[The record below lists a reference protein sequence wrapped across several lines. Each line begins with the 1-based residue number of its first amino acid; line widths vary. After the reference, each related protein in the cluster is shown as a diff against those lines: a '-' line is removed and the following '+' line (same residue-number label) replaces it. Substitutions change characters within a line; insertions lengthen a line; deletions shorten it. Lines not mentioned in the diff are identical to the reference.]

1 MAREWEFITRPTLW
15 GGSEYVLRQKD
26 SNSGCGCLIGAF
38 LILFMLL
45 ALFAYPYKLMDSTF
59 LPFKFKWLRFRD
71 VWIFSLSA
79 WLSLMMLI
87 TVLKAVLSN
96 RGMKFDDIFDTPFLT
111 TGLFSFS
118 LSTFIGY
125 LLKSKFPDDFS
136 NAYLVYGLLMSGIV
150 LLIVKSAEFKKR
162 VWLLI
167 VTILLI
173 IAPYFYLNTYSQIPT
188 SMTNTIEIP
197 ENKLVMNSTLI
208 VVSKKGANIRQYP
221 SKTAAISYTI
231 PVNTSINFLSD
242 SFSENEIVWYK
253 VAYNGQEGWVCKKLV
268 EKQ

>member
-1 MAREWEFITRPTLW
+1 MAKEWEFITRPTSW
-15 GGSEYVLRQKD
+15 GGSEYVIREKQPND
-26 SNSGCGCLIGAF
+26 GCGCLIGG
-38 LILFMLL
+38 LIALFILL
-45 ALFAYPYKLMDSTF
+45 AVFAYPYKLVDSTF

-111 TGLFSFS
+111 TGLFSLS

-136 NAYLVYGLLMSGIV
+136 ITFLVYGLLMLGIV

-173 IAPYFYLNTYSQIPT
+173 IAAYLYLNTYSQIPT
-188 SMTNTIEIP
+188 SITNTIEVP

-208 VVSKKGANIRQYP
+208 VVSKIGANIRQYP
-221 SKTAAISYTI
+221 TKTAAIIYTI
-231 PVNTSINFLSD
+231 PLNTSINFLSD
-242 SFSENEIVWYK
+242 SFVENEIVWYK
-253 VAYNGQEGWVCKKLV
+253 VAYNGQVGWVSKKLV
-268 EKQ
+268 ANQ